1 MLLQSAPANP
11 LKRLWAEGRCAL
23 GAFATIP
30 SVEVIQ
36 ILAATGLDFVLIDME
51 HAPIGPAEASR
62 MIAATNGT
70 GLTPLVRVPDLSA
83 QAAKAPLDFGAMGV
97 CFPFVNTPEDAEA
110 AVRAVRYPPDGDRG
124 WGPFYAPMRW
134 GLSRRDYQEAADG
147 EIVTLATLESP
158 AALEHLDAIL
168 ATPGLDC
175 ACLGLGDLAT
185 ALGHRG
191 RIEHPDV
198 REAAVR
204 MERAARGTPVALGG
218 AAGSA
223 EEARAMIA
231 RGYRLI
237 SLGFDWALLQRGVEN
252 ALAGV
257 PR

>member
-1 MLLQSAPANP
+1 MRHQGVPANP
-11 LKRLWAEGRCAL
+11 LKRLWAEGGCAL
-23 GAFATIP
+23 GVFATIP

-70 GLTPLVRVPDLSA
+70 GLTPLVRVPALSA
-83 QAAKAPLDFGAMGV
+83 QAAKAPLDFGAMGI
-97 CFPFVNTPEDAEA
+97 CFPFVSTPADAET
-110 AVRAVRYPPDGDRG
+110 AVRAVRYPPHGDRG

-134 GLSRRDYQEAADG
+134 DLSMRAYQDAADA
-147 EIVTLATLESP
+147 EILTMATLESP
-158 AALEHLDAIL
+158 AALESLDAIL

-191 RIEHPDV
+191 RVDHPQV
-198 REAAVR
+198 REAAAR
-204 MERAARGTPVALGG
+204 MERAARATPVALGG

-223 EEARAMIA
+223 EEANAMIA
-231 RGYRLI
+231 RGYRLL
-237 SLGFDWALLQRGVEN
+237 SLGFDWALLQRGIQG
-252 ALAGV
+252 ALADV
-257 PR
+257 AR